1 MEKDKLVL
9 KDKTEIE
16 LETGASLDNIGVIFD
31 SRGKMLAAWERMSQE
46 NLSEVQIKSGAGIII
61 GRYSDLVLVSET
73 STMDA
78 EGKVHT
84 SFRLREK
91 SELEKRMDKMEDTQ
105 GMVLGAIDDLGVVT
119 SALAEAQETQEG
131 GETVG

>member
-61 GRYSDLVLVSET
+61 GRYSDLVLASET

-105 GMVLGAIDDLGVVT
+105 GMVLGAIDDLGAVT
-119 SALAEAQETQEG
+119 SALAESQETQEG

>member
-1 MEKDKLVL
+1 MEKDKLIL
-9 KDKTEIE
+9 KDKTKIE

-46 NLSEVQIKSGAGIII
+46 NLSEVRIESGAGITI

-91 SELEKRMDKMEDTQ
+91 SELEKKINKMEDTQ

-131 GETVG
+131 GATVG

>member
-1 MEKDKLVL
+1 MEKDKLIL
-9 KDKTEIE
+9 KDKTKIE

-46 NLSEVQIKSGAGIII
+46 NLSEVQIESGAGIII